1 MVLKDIELN
10 GKKFQLHERLKQKLD
25 NIKRVQQSGW
35 DCTLLIDGIEGC
47 GKSTLGLTCAYY
59 LSDGKFQ
66 LKDICTGSNDAIDKL
81 ENAKDGG
88 VLLIDEGSLLFS
100 SSDAMRKEQ
109 KQLILILNVI
119 RQKKMALIIVSPSFF
134 RLNRYIATDRSRFL
148 IHVYTKN
155 DLKRGRF
162 IYFSQKKKNKL
173 YELGK
178 KNYNS
183 YAKPKSSWNGAF
195 VDFNPFGKKYHD
207 IKKKSL
213 QEALHPENK
222 KDYKPASIARIT
234 TSALVKKIY
243 AKLPIESPNELARA
257 MEITKKMLD
266 YHNTVEDDIDFNGKA
281 NKVYKSDLRRK
292 REDENAAK
300 DKENN
305 KKYKKSN
312 EKDVQ
317 RHDGPKK

>member
-1 MVLKDIELN
+1 MQN
-10 GKKFQLHERLKQKLD
+10 RL
-25 NIKRVQQSGW
+25 SGFNN
-35 DCTLLIDGIEGC
+35 DCHQT
-47 GKSTLGLTCAYY
+47 STSG
-59 LSDGKFQ
+59 
-66 LKDICTGSNDAIDKL
+66 
-81 ENAKDGG
+81 
-88 VLLIDEGSLLFS
+88 
-100 SSDAMRKEQ
+100 
-109 KQLILILNVI
+109 
-119 RQKKMALIIVSPSFF
+119 SFF
-134 RLNRYIATDRSRFL
+134 GAVVSLDIFL
-148 IHVYTKN
+148 IAF
-155 DLKRGRF
+155 F
-162 IYFSQKKKNKL
+162 IFFIVFLIFSRVFIFSFIIFSFSQKKKNKL

-183 YAKPKSSWNGAF
+183 YAKPKSSWNGSF

-213 QEALHPENK
+213 QEALHPENN

-234 TSALVKKIY
+234 TSALIKKIY

-266 YHNTVEDDIDFNGKA
+266 FHNTVKDDIDFNGKA

-305 KKYKKSN
+305 KKYEKSN
-312 EKDVQ
+312 QKDV
-317 RHDGPKK
+317 